1 MTSFFKRLAR
11 SLTPDP
17 SELESSDDLFE
28 DNHHHLADS
37 LETLD
42 TTIDE
47 DDADGELAVD
57 VYDDG
62 DAVFVKTMTAGVR
75 KEDLEITLSRERVT
89 IRGSRYDEHSP
100 ADDFYVY
107 QELYWGTFA
116 RSIELPE
123 EVDIDQAEATEQ
135 HGLLTLRLPKVDK
148 YREAHVTVK

>member
-11 SLTPDP
+11 NLNPDP
-17 SELESSDDLFE
+17 SELESSDDFFE
-28 DNHHHLADS
+28 DTPHHL
-37 LETLD
+37 
-42 TTIDE
+42 E
-47 DDADGELAVD
+47 DALGAINTVDDDVDGELTVD

-89 IRGSRYDEHSP
+89 IRGSRYDENSP
-100 ADDFYVY
+100 ADEFYVH

-116 RSIELPE
+116 RTIELPE
-123 EVDIDQAEATEQ
+123 EVDIDHAEATEQ

-148 YREAHVTVK
+148 YREAHVPVK